1 MIVKM
6 QFVNITG
13 PQEDID
19 RVMEQYLS
27 RYEIQLEPALSE
39 LKTTENL
46 RPFVEK
52 NPYKD
57 ALLKTQEFIRYL
69 EHPDQITPD
78 PALNKKAIF
87 SRVHEIDLAYRELE
101 EKKKSLLSRRED
113 LTKRLKLLDPF
124 RPLDC
129 DLSQALHFR
138 YIKHRF
144 GRIPI
149 EYYHKIED
157 YLMDDISAIFLEGK
171 QDDNY
176 VYGVYFAAATDTRK
190 IDTVFR
196 TLHFERIAFPED
208 VTGSPEYNCRD
219 LEYHIRKLNKQLE
232 ALEQRTIE
240 MLTKRGPELLSILNQ
255 LQTLSHNFDV
265 RKLAACVEDKRGNSY
280 LLCGWMSEENVQRFL
295 KDSANDEKVFVVVE
309 DDVDKYFGEPPT
321 QLKNPKLFKPFEMF
335 IRMYG
340 MPAHN
345 ELDPT
350 IFVGITY
357 AFIFGVMFGDAGQ
370 GLCLL
375 IGGGLLYHFK
385 KIPLAGIISIAGIF
399 STIFG
404 FLFGS
409 VFGFE
414 DILPALW
421 LRPINHMTTLPFIG
435 KLNTIFIVAVAF
447 GMFIILLAMILHIIN
462 ALKSKDPGNTWF
474 DPNGVAGLIFYGA
487 AVLVIFLF
495 MTGHKLPAAILLTV
509 LFVLPLLL
517 ILFKEPLTRK
527 LTHQKAAEK
536 EGIGMFLVQGFF
548 ELFETLL
555 SYFSNTLSFVRIGAF
570 AVSHAA
576 MMEVVLMLSGA
587 EAGSPNWV
595 IVVLGN
601 LFVCGMEGLVVGI
614 QVLRL
619 EYYEMFSRFYKGTG
633 REFKPY

>member
-57 ALLKTQEFIRYL
+57 ALLKTQEFISYL

-113 LTKRLKLLDPF
+113 LSKRLKLLDPF

-129 DLSQALHFR
+129 DLSQTLHFR

-171 QDDNY
+171 QDANY

-208 VTGSPEYNCRD
+208 VTGSPEYNCLD
-219 LEYHIRKLNKQLE
+219 LEYQIRKLNDQLDS
-232 ALEQRTIE
+232 LEQRTVE
-240 MLTKRGPELLSILNQ
+240 MLTKRGPELMSILHQ

-280 LLCGWMSEENVQRFL
+280 LLCGWMSEENVQKFL
-295 KDSANDEKVFVVVE
+295 KDSAEDEKVFVVVE

-409 VFGFE
+409 IFGFE

-509 LFVLPLLL
+509 LFVVPLLL

-527 LTHQKAAEK
+527 LIHQKATEK

-587 EAGSPNWV
+587 EAGSPNWA

>member
-57 ALLKTQEFIRYL
+57 ALLKTQEFISYL

-129 DLSQALHFR
+129 DLSQTLHFR

-171 QDDNY
+171 QDANY

-219 LEYHIRKLNKQLE
+219 LEYQIRKLNDQLDS
-232 ALEQRTIE
+232 LEQRTVE
-240 MLTKRGPELLSILNQ
+240 MLTKRGPELMSILHQ

-280 LLCGWMSEENVQRFL
+280 LLCGWMSEENVQKFL
-295 KDSANDEKVFVVVE
+295 KDSAEDEKVFVVVE

-462 ALKSKDPGNTWF
+462 ALKSKEPGNTWF

-495 MTGHKLPAAILLTV
+495 MTGHQLPAAILLTV
-509 LFVLPLLL
+509 LFVVPLLL

-527 LTHQKAAEK
+527 LTHQKATEK

-587 EAGSPNWV
+587 EAGSPNWAIV
-595 IVVLGN
+595 ILGN